1 MNQVISIL
9 GCGWLGKELGKTL
22 VSSGFQVMGSTTRSE
37 KVIELESVGIKPFV
51 LTVNELPEAGVAQQ
65 FFHCDVLV
73 ISLPH
78 GVRRGNGD
86 AYVDQINIVMDAVTR
101 GNVKH
106 LLLISTTSVY
116 PNLNRIVT
124 EEDADPNN
132 PIVKAE
138 RIVLKSGL
146 PSTVLRFAGLYG
158 PGRHPGKFLANKS
171 NIAGANAPVNLIH
184 LDDCVQII
192 KTIITNDVW
201 NEVLSACADG
211 HPTKKVF
218 YTNAAL
224 SIGLNPPTF
233 SNEVQDY
240 KIVSNER
247 IKAILNYEFV
257 HSVR

>member
-1 MNQVISIL
+1 MSA
-9 GCGWLGKELGKTL
+9 
-22 VSSGFQVMGSTTRSE
+22 GFQVKGSTTRSE
-37 KVIELESVGIKPFV
+37 KVIELESVGIRPFV
-51 LTVNELPEAGVAQQ
+51 LTVNGLPEAGVAEQ

-78 GVRRGNGD
+78 GVRRGNGE
-86 AYVDQINIVMDAVTR
+86 AYVDQIKLVMDAVTR

-106 LLLISTTSVY
+106 MLLISTTSVY

-138 RIVLKSGL
+138 RIVLESGL

-158 PGRHPGKFLANKS
+158 PARHPGKFLANKIS
-171 NIAGANAPVNLIH
+171 ISGAHSPVNLIH

-211 HPTKKVF
+211 HPTKKAF

-224 SIGLNPPTF
+224 SIGLNAPTF

-240 KIVSNER
+240 KIISNER

-257 HSVR
+257 HSVKEN